1 MSRSQRITTDF
12 MFYVGLATALGWC
25 GAQGI
30 RALTT
35 TEGASLAQYVAF
47 TGGFMIQLVLALE
60 ARKKTPGRI
69 ISQQVKLFT
78 AWSTCGLALVA
89 TVALKG
95 GYQWSTVDTV
105 ITILASAGLV
115 ITISWAAFTAT
126 PLADA
131 AIRAWMNISLKSLPQ
146 FLLVWKVMTEG
157 PAGITP
163 VAIVL
168 GSLSI
173 FMRLI
178 PLSISMYTEGQN
190 RDKKWLWISDAV
202 NLASWLSVTIIW
214 LLK

>member
-1 MSRSQRITTDF
+1 MSRFQRHTTDL
-12 MFYVGLATALGWC
+12 MFVVGLATAFGWC

-60 ARKKTPGRI
+60 ARKKNPGRI
-69 ISQQVKLFT
+69 ISQQVKLFV
-78 AWSTCGLALVA
+78 AWSTCGVALIA
-89 TVALKG
+89 TVALEG
-95 GYQWSTVDTV
+95 GYRWSGIDTV
-105 ITILASAGLV
+105 ITILALAGLV
-115 ITISWAAFTAT
+115 ATLSWAVIRAT

-157 PAGITP
+157 PAGITSI
-163 VAIVL
+163 AIVL

-173 FMRLI
+173 CMRLI
-178 PLSISMYTEGQN
+178 PLSISMYTEGRN
-190 RDKKWLWISDAV
+190 RDKKWLWISDAI
-202 NLASWLSVTIIW
+202 NLASWLSVTFVW
-214 LLK
+214 LIK